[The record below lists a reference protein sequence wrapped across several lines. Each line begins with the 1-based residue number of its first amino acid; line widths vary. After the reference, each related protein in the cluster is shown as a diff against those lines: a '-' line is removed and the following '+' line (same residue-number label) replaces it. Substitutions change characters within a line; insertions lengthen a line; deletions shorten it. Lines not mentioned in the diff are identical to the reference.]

1 MRAGEAGVVNERV
14 EELTALVLEGAATAA
29 DEAELERLLAG
40 ADERRAQLLF
50 LEIEATLRGRGP
62 SQADAI
68 LERITRERA
77 ERVVRGVMKRVE
89 RKRGRRLWPI
99 GLALLSA
106 SALAAS
112 FAVVRTGGRRPAPPA
127 PIAAPAPAR
136 VSPQVFTPHPR
147 PLAIAPAPP
156 AAPEVLFRFDF
167 ENGALPDG
175 FIEGHVVSDPCPGSR
190 ACALGTISP
199 YGGRTYMVA
208 IERTPQLFRYAAGQ
222 VIAFDFWAGADA
234 PALELMTWAPGNK
247 QNYAISFDAFPRE
260 RWVHAEVRLA
270 DLVGKR
276 RKDHL
281 AEGEQLSNIL
291 IMAGRT
297 GGKPLY
303 VDNFSLT
310 AYPGDAPLTG
320 VAP

>member
-1 MRAGEAGVVNERV
+1 VSERV
-14 EELTALVLEGAATAA
+14 EELTALVLDGAATPG

-40 ADERRAQLLF
+40 ADERRSQLLF
-50 LEIEATLRGRGP
+50 LEIEATLRARGP

-77 ERVVRGVMKRVE
+77 ERVVRGVMKHVGAPK
-89 RKRGRRLWPI
+89 KRARRLWPL

-112 FAVVRTGGRRPAPPA
+112 VAVVRVRGPAPSA
-127 PIAAPAPAR
+127 PITARAPAGL
-136 VSPQVFTPHPR
+136 SPR
-147 PLAIAPAPP
+147 GAIAPAHPRSVAIAP
-156 AAPEVLFRFDF
+156 ALSDGPEVLFRFDF
-167 ENGALPDG
+167 EDGALPDG

-199 YGGRTYMVA
+199 YGARTYTVA
-208 IERTPQLFRYAAGQ
+208 IERTPELFRYAPGQ
-222 VIAFDFWAGADA
+222 VIAFDLWVGADA
-234 PALELMTWAPGNK
+234 RELELMTWAPGNR
-247 QNYAISFDAFPRE
+247 QNYSISFDSFARE

-276 RKDHL
+276 RRDHL
-281 AEGEQLSNIL
+281 NDGDRISNIL

-303 VDNFSLT
+303 VDNLSLT
-310 AYPGDAPLTG
+310 AYPADAPPTA
-320 VAP
+320 VTPP